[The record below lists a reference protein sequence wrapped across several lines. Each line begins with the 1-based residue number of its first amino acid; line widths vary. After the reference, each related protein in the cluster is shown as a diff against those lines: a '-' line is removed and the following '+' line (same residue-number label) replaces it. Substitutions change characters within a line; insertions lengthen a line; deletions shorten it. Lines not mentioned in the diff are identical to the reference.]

1 VAKVRKHKVLKPGL
15 LVMVE
20 IKPGENWPFSIG
32 SVSEDLKSIT
42 CELLIE
48 NPRTLD
54 IKEGD
59 KLLVVCSVE
68 NGIFRFPATVM
79 EVASDPVWLT
89 LALTSKATHIQRRE
103 FFRLS
108 RPLIRAKYR
117 PLNGPEDIFESKLIE
132 APVKDLSGNGV
143 AFVVPIEDELPSG
156 TPIRTEIELAGGQ
169 QVSLVGEVMRCIPN
183 EPIIGKSLLCI
194 YFSLI
199 DERDRDRIIGQ
210 LFREQIDRAGRRRR
224 LHRRN

>member
-1 VAKVRKHKVLKPGL
+1 MRKHKVLKPGL
-15 LVMVE
+15 LVMIE
-20 IKPGENWPFSIG
+20 TKPGENWPFSIG
-32 SVSEDLKSIT
+32 SVSMDTKSIT

-54 IKEGD
+54 IKVGTE
-59 KLLVVCSVE
+59 LLVVCSVE
-68 NGIFRFPATVM
+68 NGIFRFPTRL
-79 EVASDPVWLT
+79 VAIENDPVQLT
-89 LALTSKATHIQRRE
+89 LALADEATHIQRRD

-108 RPLIRAKYR
+108 RPLVRAKYR
-117 PLNGPEDIFESKLIE
+117 PLNGPEDIFESEAIE

-143 AFVVPIEDELPSG
+143 AFVIPIEDELPSG

-183 EPIIGKSLLCI
+183 EPINGKSLLCI

-199 DERDRDRIIGQ
+199 DEHDRDRIVGQ
-210 LFREQIDRAGRRRR
+210 LFREQLDRAGRRRR
-224 LHRRN
+224 LNRRN

>member
-1 VAKVRKHKVLKPGL
+1 MRKHKVIKPGL
-15 LVMVE
+15 LVMIEV
-20 IKPGENWPFSIG
+20 KPGENWPFSIG

-48 NPRTLD
+48 APRA
-54 IKEGD
+54 IGVSKGD
-59 KLLVVCSVE
+59 ELLVVCSVE
-68 NGIFRFPATVM
+68 NGIFRFPTTVM
-79 EVASDPVWLT
+79 EVENDPVQLT
-89 LALTSKATHIQRRE
+89 LAFVNEATHIQRRE

-108 RPLIRAKYR
+108 RPLVRAKYR
-117 PLNGPEDIFESKLIE
+117 PLNGPEDIFNSELID

-143 AFVVPIEDELPSG
+143 AFVIPIEDELPSG
-156 TPIRTEIELAGGQ
+156 TPIRTELELAGGQ

-183 EPIIGKSLLCI
+183 EPMVGKSLLCV

-199 DERDRDRIIGQ
+199 EERDRDRIIGQ
-210 LFREQIDRAGRRRR
+210 LFREQLDRAGRRRR